1 VWTINSL
8 ADNLQILHISPED
21 LRDTVK
27 HQLDQGARMM
37 YASGVDKGVEGIQV
51 NYYFSFDHLYPG
63 RHEIL
68 RLTLPRDQPMLQS
81 VTPLT
86 PQADW
91 SEREIIEFL
100 GVKAEGHPD
109 PRHLWLP
116 LNWEQMH
123 TQETPQ
129 ERDRSRSIHTS
140 DHINAMPV
148 STIPYGPY
156 HPAFIESNFFKMS
169 VEDEVV
175 KSADL
180 KLGFNHRSIIKLM
193 ERRDYYKDI
202 FLAERVCGL
211 CNAHH
216 VLAYCLAVENMCKGL
231 TVPKRAEILRTL
243 ICEME
248 RIQSHLMANGIVG
261 DLVGYKTML
270 MQFLR
275 IREDIQD
282 ALELVSGQRVTHGFI
297 TLGGVRRDLT
307 PVQAEFVGRK
317 LVSMRKDVSQLYE
330 EMLSNEVLVGRMHKV
345 GVLPLEEAIRLG
357 AVGPT
362 ARGSGRPIDVR
373 KNTPY
378 GVYED
383 LNWEVVTETGCDC
396 LSRVMVKMKEAL
408 VSMDIVEQCLEKL
421 KTAPPEMMTPVHE
434 IPCAEALGKTEPPRG
449 ELLYHIASNG
459 TNTPEF
465 VRIRVPTFMTA
476 PIMLKLLHGSYVA
489 DAPAIMGSIDP
500 CYSCTDRVTVHKD
513 AKIVVRNKGAV

>member
-1 VWTINSL
+1 
-8 ADNLQILHISPED
+8 
-21 LRDTVK
+21 
-27 HQLDQGARMM
+27 M
-37 YASGVDKGVEGIQV
+37 Y
-51 NYYFSFDHLYPG
+51 
-63 RHEIL
+63 
-68 RLTLPRDQPMLQS
+68 
-81 VTPLT
+81 
-86 PQADW
+86 
-91 SEREIIEFL
+91 
-100 GVKAEGHPD
+100 
-109 PRHLWLP
+109 
-116 LNWEQMH
+116 

-129 ERDRSRSIHTS
+129 ERDRSKSIHAS
-140 DHINAMPV
+140 DHITTMPV

-169 VEDEVV
+169 VEDEIVRT
-175 KSADL
+175 ADL

-231 TVPKRAEILRTL
+231 VIPERAQILRTL

-282 ALELVSGQRVTHGFI
+282 SLELVSGQRVTHGFV
-297 TLGGVRRDLT
+297 TLGGVRRDIT
-307 PVQAEFVGRK
+307 PAQADFVRTK
-317 LVSMRKDVSQLYE
+317 LVSMRKQVTQLYE
-330 EMLSNEVLVGRMHKV
+330 EMLSNEVLVGRLHKV
-345 GVLPLEEAIRLG
+345 GVLSLDEAIRYG

-362 ARGSGRPIDVR
+362 ARGSGRRIDVR

-383 LNWEVVTETGCDC
+383 LDWNIVTEKDGDS
-396 LSRVMVKMKEAL
+396 LSRVKVKMGEAL
-408 VSMDIVEQCLEKL
+408 VSMDIVEQCLDRL
-421 KTAPPEMMTPVHE
+421 RSAPPELAAKVRE

-513 AKIVVRNKGAV
+513 AKIVVRNRGGV